1 MVTHMNHNWR
11 ILLGICLLVMVC
23 VPMVSAVIQFPPIKN
38 PLTPS
43 SSDRLKYTKPFQY
56 SNENFRIPGELPDI
70 QVPSSSVNI
79 RKPDFT
85 AMPDNPVGSG
95 TIRGLLKNL
104 RNWRTNQLSQVYIT
118 KEEAIEKA
126 STLFPGICLIGP
138 IGADLRRI
146 SAPAYPL
153 ATNPCWVV
161 DIGGYDPE
169 GDTCCQ
175 DCNIEGNVL
184 SAYVPYGGH
193 IIIDAVTGEILYV
206 DYLN

>member
-1 MVTHMNHNWR
+1 M
-11 ILLGICLLVMVC
+11 C
-23 VPMVSAVIQFPPIKN
+23 VPMVSAAIQFPTTQYS
-38 PLTPS
+38 LTQS
-43 SSDRLKYTKPFQY
+43 SSDGLKFTKPTQY
-56 SNENFRIPGELPDI
+56 ARENIRMPGGLPDI
-70 QVPSSSVNI
+70 QAPSSSGII

-85 AMPDNPVGSG
+85 AMPDNPDGSEYISG
-95 TIRGLLKNL
+95 ILKNP
-104 RNWRTNQLSQVYIT
+104 RNWGTNPPSQVYIT

-146 SAPAYPL
+146 SAPAYL
-153 ATNPCWVV
+153 LVTNPCWVV

-169 GDTCCQ
+169 GDTCCE